1 MVHLAL
7 LRWCFIN
14 AKSIIWGTVVEDLS
28 IFEGGS
34 LSKSKI
40 WRKLLMLSGSTL
52 DTYQWQNLHSPA
64 KNELFFCLPWSKIH
78 HAEDFLA
85 GNAAL
90 GESLTFN
97 HKETKVSIRQY
108 CHFADGFCLVALLAC
123 FSQEV
128 WLILYQ
134 LLWPFVVA
142 SLHMV
147 FFAIVAIFYSF
158 FQLGY
163 ISHHLLS
170 S

>member
-1 MVHLAL
+1 MLHLAL

-14 AKSIIWGTVVEDLS
+14 AKSIIWGTDVEDLS

-64 KNELFFCLPWSKIH
+64 KNELFFFCLPWSKIH

-90 GESLTFN
+90 GESLTFSSGQTIE
-97 HKETKVSIRQY
+97 KLRCLSRQY

-134 LLWPFVVA
+134 LLWPFVV
-142 SLHMV
+142 
-147 FFAIVAIFYSF
+147 FFS
-158 FQLGY
+158 
-163 ISHHLLS
+163 SHGL
-170 S
+170 